1 MTTLRHSAKRPRGFT
16 LIEIA
21 IVLAI
26 IVLLI
31 GAAIPFSSGFMRE
44 QRLRDVVRELL
55 VMAKT
60 ARAEAMGTGRTGAVV
75 FGKKGFGLL
84 RPGEEEPSETFA
96 MPRGMSYAIIPFG
109 AEKALKPD
117 GQQWVFQSTGLC
129 EPITFRV
136 EEGDAYMAVA
146 FDPLTANIAE
156 ESYSIP

>member
-1 MTTLRHSAKRPRGFT
+1 MSTLRHSAKGLPGFT

-21 IVLAI
+21 VVLAI

-60 ARAEAMGTGRTGAVV
+60 ARSEAMTTGRAGAVV
-75 FGKKGFGLL
+75 FGKNGFGLL
-84 RPGEEEPSETFA
+84 RAGEEEPSGSFSL
-96 MPRGMSYAIIPFG
+96 PRGMRYVIVPFG
-109 AEKALKPD
+109 GEKPLKPD
-117 GQQWVFQSTGLC
+117 GQQWVFQPTGLC
-129 EPITFRV
+129 EPITFRL
-136 EEGDAYMAVA
+136 EEGEAYMEVA